1 MTSGSSFE
9 DCGRVEKS
17 FLMKNVSL
25 LNKLKE
31 KKSFVKMFF
40 FILFKIKLKIKA
52 IPQRPFHSGLIWGT
66 TWTKKNLVIFFF
78 NFDFRTKLS

>member
-1 MTSGSSFE
+1 LTSGSSFE

-31 KKSFVKMFF
+31 KKVLLKCFI
-40 FILFKIKLKIKA
+40 FILFKIKLKIKGNSSKTISQWA
-52 IPQRPFHSGLIWGT
+52 YLGYHID
-66 TWTKKNLVIFFF
+66 KKNLVIFFS
-78 NFDFRTKLS
+78 NFDF